1 MMNLVRTLITSVV
14 EGAIK
19 RFSGSGRPGESFT
32 SREYFQHYGFTS
44 SPLQGAEGL
53 AVVQGSTIFLVA
65 SDDRRYRIELA
76 AGEVALYT
84 DEGDFIHLKR
94 NNLLHVSSGRKVQV
108 NAATEVEVISPTIKL
123 TGNVQVSGTLA
134 ATGAISGPSLA
145 TTGNVTAGGTVID
158 VGGNTN
164 HHSHS

>member
-1 MMNLVRTLITSVV
+1 MKGLVRTLISSVT
-14 EGAIK
+14 EGMIK
-19 RFSGSGRPGESFT
+19 RFSGSGRPGELFAN
-32 SREYFQHYGFTS
+32 REYFQHYGFTS
-44 SPLQGAEGL
+44 RPLQGAEGL
-53 AVVQGSTIFLVA
+53 ALVQGNTIFLVA

-94 NNLLHVSSGRKVQV
+94 NNLLHISSGRKVQI
-108 NAATEVEVISPTIKL
+108 NAATEVEVVASTIKL

-134 ATGAISGPSLA
+134 ATGAISGTSLA